1 MNMKTAQNIN
11 KDQQDVTILIFKS
24 ILPLALLSFGVIL
37 LALRIAGWSIIL
49 GLPMILFGFVFT
61 VYTYDE
67 IATKKFPLEPND
79 FVHCHIC
86 KRLTPIY
93 PGMNKQD
100 FICVRC
106 QEDAD
111 RGLHRKVT

>member
-11 KDQQDVTILIFKS
+11 KGQQDVVILILKS
-24 ILPLALLSFGVIL
+24 ILPLALLCFGVIL

-67 IATKKFPLEPND
+67 IATKKYPTEPTD
-79 FVHCHIC
+79 FVHCRIC
-86 KRLTPIY
+86 RRLTPIY
-93 PGMNKQD
+93 PGMKKQD

-106 QEDAD
+106 QEEAERGMHRAD
-111 RGLHRKVT
+111 L